1 MLLDGL
7 IERCLRRVKMK
18 KTEFYLKII
27 AEEKLNIRKKTEYD
41 RIKHLIDSTQ
51 EIDVL
56 KIAWIMIENYEKNY
70 SVKSR
75 LRLIFERK
83 LNFLNFEKTWN
94 K

>member
-1 MLLDGL
+1 
-7 IERCLRRVKMK
+7 MK

-27 AEEKLNIRKKTEYD
+27 AKEKQDIQKKADYD
-41 RIKHLIDSTQ
+41 RIKQLIDNTQ
-51 EIDVL
+51 EIDVM

-75 LRLIFERK
+75 LRLRFDRK
-83 LNFLNFEKTWN
+83 LNFLNFEATWN